1 MLSVSY
7 LRDANH
13 WLVEFALTIV
23 YSQGLLWNLIDY
35 HCVAAAVAADC
46 VPDDSV
52 SVMACLVDHD
62 MLSVY
67 LHEFWFVIACG
78 QNN

>member
-1 MLSVSY
+1 M
-7 LRDANH
+7 
-13 WLVEFALTIV
+13 TIV
-23 YSQGLLWNLIDY
+23 YSQDLLGNLTDY
-35 HCVAAAVAADC
+35 HCVAAAVAAGC

-67 LHEFWFVIACG
+67 LHECWFVIAFG